1 LVSSAG
7 QVAEHSFN
15 WPIEKVHFEQN
26 ARASWMREVLSGL
39 VDIELSPE
47 FGETLTQRL
56 SKELR
61 QAILN
66 GALLPGRRLPSS
78 RELARQLNVSR
89 NTVSGVVDQ
98 LAMEGFL
105 DVAQGRRPVV
115 AGEPPVLLRGKSV
128 AAAAASPL
136 RASRWAKRLQT
147 SDWPFKEDERP
158 RPFRPGLGDAREF
171 PHDLWARCLRRA
183 ARVTA
188 TREAVM
194 INSPALR
201 SALLRHLMEHR
212 GLRAEPHQ
220 LMILPSAQAA
230 IELIARVVLD
240 AGDVAWMESPGYG
253 GARVAL
259 EATGARVHGVSLDH
273 GGLAIVS
280 AAGRPRLI
288 FVTPSH
294 QYPTG
299 RLMSINRRREL
310 LSFAAAA
317 GAMIVEDDYD
327 SEFHYDGRPVAAL
340 QGLDEM
346 GRVFYVGTFS
356 KSTFADIRLG
366 YALVPEAYVE
376 IFETAQRHSGQIG
389 AMPVQDALAEF
400 IDDGHFAAH
409 IRKMSRIYRAR
420 RDHLVQSL
428 KSAAGDRLTI
438 IPPSGGM
445 QLVAS
450 LGGRADEHEI
460 AARLAEHGVAVRPL
474 SPHFVGRVT
483 DRGLFLGF
491 AAWNEREIEQGAE
504 IIGRVL
510 RKAIR

>member
-1 LVSSAG
+1 
-7 QVAEHSFN
+7 
-15 WPIEKVHFEQN
+15 
-26 ARASWMREVLSGL
+26 MREVLSGL
-39 VDIELSPE
+39 VDIELAAAG
-47 FGETLTQRL
+47 GETLTGRL
-56 SKELR
+56 SSELR

-66 GALLPGRRLPSS
+66 GALSPGRRLPSS
-78 RELARQLNVSR
+78 RELARQLKVSR
-89 NTVSGVVDQ
+89 NTVSGVIDQ

-115 AGEPPVLLRGKSV
+115 TAQQPRLVRGKST
-128 AAAAASPL
+128 AMKLTPPL
-136 RASRWAKRLQT
+136 RISQWAKRLQK
-147 SDWPFKEDERP
+147 SDWPIRDPDPP

-188 TREAVM
+188 GRAELFV
-194 INSPALR
+194 NSPALR
-201 SALLRHLMEHR
+201 TALLRHLVEHR
-212 GLRAEPHQ
+212 GVRAAPRQ

-253 GARVAL
+253 GARAAL
-259 EATGARVHGVSLDH
+259 EAAGARVHGISLDRS
-273 GGLAIVS
+273 GLSIDAR
-280 AAGRPRLI
+280 AGRPRLI

-299 RLMSINRRREL
+299 RLMSISRRRQL
-310 LSFAAAA
+310 LAFAATS
-317 GAMIVEDDYD
+317 GATIIEDDYD

-340 QGLDEM
+340 QGLDE
-346 GRVFYVGTFS
+346 GASVFYVGTFS
-356 KSTFADIRLG
+356 KSTFHDIRLG

-376 IFETAQRHSGQIG
+376 TFEAAQRHSGQLG
-389 AMPVQDALAEF
+389 AVSVQDALAEF
-400 IDDGHFAAH
+400 IADGHFAAH
-409 IRKMSRIYRAR
+409 IRKMSRLYQAR
-420 RDHLVQSL
+420 RDHLVQAL
-428 KSAAGDRLTI
+428 NAAAGDRLKI

-450 LGGRADEHEI
+450 LGMQVDDRHV
-460 AARLAEHGVAVRPL
+460 AARLAEHGVAVRAL

-491 AAWNEREIEQGAE
+491 AAWNEAEIEQGAE
-504 IIGRVL
+504 ILGRVL
-510 RKAIR
+510 RGSTR